1 MLCWAHPSSIDFSS
15 VANLDDYYYDPTLNY
30 LVNYSVIALA
40 YSIVVLTGELN
51 ASDWP
56 RVIG

>member
-1 MLCWAHPSSIDFSS
+1 

-30 LVNYSVIALA
+30 LVNYFVIALA